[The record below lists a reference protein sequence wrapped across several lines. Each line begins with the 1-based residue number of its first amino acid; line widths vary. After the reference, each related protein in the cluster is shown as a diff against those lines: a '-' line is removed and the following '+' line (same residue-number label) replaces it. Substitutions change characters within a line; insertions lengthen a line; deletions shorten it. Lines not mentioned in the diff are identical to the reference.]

1 MALMEARGIV
11 GLVIAL
17 LTALVVK
24 GVLDLV
30 VAAAM
35 EIPLVKQVNMVD
47 LALDVL
53 VPLVALPHTSPEVV
67 FLALAQTDLGTLVV
81 LGLVVHVLLAILVV
95 QTVPVVLGALV
106 QAVLVDLVT
115 TYQAKTAVASVIVV
129 LDVLAALGM
138 IESMMIR
145 TLGEGHSDFVE
156 WYAYISSSQEKL
168 EVYLDDCFIL

>member
-1 MALMEARGIV
+1 VVVVVDLALMEAQGIV
-11 GLVIAL
+11 GLVMVL

-30 VAAAM
+30 VAVAM
-35 EIPLVKQVNMVD
+35 EVPLVKQVNMVD

-53 VPLVALPHTSPEVV
+53 VPLVALAHTNPVVV

-81 LGLVVHVLLAILVV
+81 LGLVVQVLLVILVV
-95 QTVPVVLGALV
+95 QTVLVVLGALV

-115 TYQAKTAVASVIVV
+115 TYQAKTAVVSVILV

-145 TLGEGHSDFVE
+145 ALGEELSD
-156 WYAYISSSQEKL
+156 
-168 EVYLDDCFIL
+168 C